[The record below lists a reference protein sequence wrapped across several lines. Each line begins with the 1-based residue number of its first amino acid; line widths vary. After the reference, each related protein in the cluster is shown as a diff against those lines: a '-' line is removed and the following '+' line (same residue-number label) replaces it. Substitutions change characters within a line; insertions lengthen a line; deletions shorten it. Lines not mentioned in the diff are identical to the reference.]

1 MNNKR
6 GTQMQETYRAVE
18 VSEPGVLRVVER
30 PLPEP
35 GPGQVRIRVEA
46 CGICHTDAATVTGTY
61 PGLKLPRVPGHEVV
75 GRIDAFGSGVSRWK
89 TGQRVG
95 IGFFGGED
103 GTCEPCRRGD
113 IVNCQNAV
121 TPGVTV
127 DGGYA
132 EVMIAEARG
141 IASIP
146 DELTS
151 VDAAPLL
158 CAGITTYNA
167 LRNAGLRGGDLV
179 AVQGIGGLG
188 HLGIQFARHMGFRTV
203 AIGRGGEKAE
213 LAKKLGAHVYVDTA
227 VEDAAAALQ
236 RLGGA
241 RAVLA
246 TAPSGD
252 AMGPLVSG
260 LGARGKLIVVG
271 VPLEPMQLSAFPL
284 VFGGRSIYG
293 SLAGTAIETED
304 ALAFS
309 VLENIRPMIETV
321 PFERAAEAYDRMMK
335 GKARFRMVRAV
346 SFPER
351 RRYGLSFPALPSF
364 LRSPS
369 NVSLSSFERTP
380 AASSIAAACSRK
392 VLVMSARPF
401 AVSSTRRTRRSSV
414 FLRFTSAFFSSRST
428 ATLID
433 PGLSHTLGPIVLTG
447 SVPLWSSTS
456 STRKSES
463 PRPAPLRFKLC
474 DALSDKARNAFAS
487 TNQTCTP
494 DVSCIFAAS
503 FPFPPASYH

>member
-1 MNNKR
+1 
-6 GTQMQETYRAVE
+6 MQETYKAVE
-18 VSEPGVLRVVER
+18 ATEPGVLRVVER
-30 PLPEP
+30 PMSEP

-75 GRIDAFGSGVSRWK
+75 GRIDALGSGVSRWK

-203 AIGRGGEKAE
+203 AIGRGGEKE
-213 LAKKLGAHVYVDTA
+213 KLAKNLGAHEYVDTA

-260 LGARGKLIVVG
+260 LGTRGKLIVVG

-284 VFGGRSIYG
+284 IFGGRSIYG

-321 PFERAAEAYDRMMK
+321 PLERAAEAYDRMMK
-335 GKARFRMVRAV
+335 GKARFRMVLV
-346 SFPER
+346 TKD
-351 RRYGLSFPALPSF
+351 G
-364 LRSPS
+364 
-369 NVSLSSFERTP
+369 
-380 AASSIAAACSRK
+380 AAQ
-392 VLVMSARPF
+392 
-401 AVSSTRRTRRSSV
+401 
-414 FLRFTSAFFSSRST
+414 
-428 ATLID
+428 
-433 PGLSHTLGPIVLTG
+433 G
-447 SVPLWSSTS
+447 
-456 STRKSES
+456 
-463 PRPAPLRFKLC
+463 APV
-474 DALSDKARNAFAS
+474 N
-487 TNQTCTP
+487 
-494 DVSCIFAAS
+494 
-503 FPFPPASYH
+503 